1 VFDLEYIET
10 LRKAV
15 DRHREDLE
23 KNYGDHLRIQLDT
36 HVDSDPLSIL
46 YLRLFRTYFIQMKK
60 NDVLKSFHHYTL
72 ITMSHKVGCV
82 NVGNTCF
89 MNVVFQGLRHTPE
102 FITLFWRSFRNYDK
116 RGRIISKAFY
126 NLLTMILV
134 AKPPSAFPSLPATV
148 DPRPFVRSF
157 GEIVTVE
164 GGLEY
169 RFGEQMDASEFLDY
183 LFDQIHTYCS
193 VPVIMEITPGTG
205 NSDILAQQNRA
216 LEAWRAK
223 YTSEHSFLVDS
234 FFGQTQNITTCMNCN
249 KISSENYEAW
259 TKMEVAIPGSAIHGA
274 RAPNLLECIDHT
286 YSEEII
292 DDWKCES
299 CSVRSSCKKTHRLT
313 RLPTNIVIVLKRFT
327 NSGGKV
333 TGGILWDLDHLDL
346 ERFYSFPNTFGT
358 PRAVYKTYAVIE
370 HHGRLA
376 GGHYFMRARQ
386 GATWY
391 EYNDSSVREIPKE
404 SIVTDNS
411 YIIFATSNPSYD
423 SFHETKLPTY
433 IALAEERTAASA
445 AAIAAASAAATAAA
459 SSTNSATASTDPAPP
474 A

>member
-1 VFDLEYIET
+1 MA
-10 LRKAV
+10 LR
-15 DRHREDLE
+15 
-23 KNYGDHLRIQLDT
+23 
-36 HVDSDPLSIL
+36 
-46 YLRLFRTYFIQMKK
+46 
-60 NDVLKSFHHYTL
+60 
-72 ITMSHKVGCV
+72 VGFL

-116 RGRIISKAFY
+116 SGRMINRAFY

-134 AKPPSAFPSLPATV
+134 ARPPTEFPTLPATV
-148 DPRPFVRSF
+148 DPRPFVRTF
-157 GEIVTVE
+157 EHIIRTE

-183 LFDQIHTYCS
+183 LFDQIHTYCAT
-193 VPVIMEITPGTG
+193 PVIMEITPGTG
-205 NSDILAQQNRA
+205 NPGILGQQTRA

-223 YTSEHSFLVDS
+223 YTSEHSFLVDA
-234 FFGQTQNITTCMNCN
+234 FFGQTQNITICTNCN

-259 TKMEVAIPGSAIHGA
+259 AKMEVAIPGSAVHGS
-274 RAPNLLECIDHT
+274 RAPTLLECIDHT

-327 NSGGKV
+327 NTGGKV
-333 TGGILWDLDHLDL
+333 SGGILWDLDHLDL

-358 PRAVYKTYAVIE
+358 PTAVYKTYAVIE

-386 GATWY
+386 GAIWY
-391 EYNDSSVREIPKE
+391 EYNDSSVREIPQE

-411 YIIFATSNPSYD
+411 YIIFATSNTSYD

-433 IALAEERTAASA
+433 MALAEER
-445 AAIAAASAAATAAA
+445 AATAAA
-459 SSTNSATASTDPAPP
+459 AAAATVTLSSANSASSSTDPAPP